1 MFLFIR
7 SFQSTTINKQIAF
20 YHVIKANKHTEL
32 PHFSCFKTVCSCYFQ
47 RCRLLVRNSLCS
59 TSNWQPPL
67 QTSSTHW
74 PLGRNQRNDQEAKL
88 LHSGQLNCKI
98 HKAENLFSSKLKQ
111 NFPRWVLNKLYNLTE
126 NKMPKNYE
134 LLHCLYVLTDK
145 SNFISWC

>member
-1 MFLFIR
+1 MLLCH
-7 SFQSTTINKQIAF
+7 TGKQRYVFASKSS
-20 YHVIKANKHTEL
+20 V
-32 PHFSCFKTVCSCYFQ
+32 KTVCCYFQ

-67 QTSSTHW
+67 QTSSAHW

-111 NFPRWVLNKLYNLTE
+111 NFPRWFLNKLIYLRMYKKCQLKTINNFTVDTLSLT
-126 NKMPKNYE
+126 KAILSHDVKRWTYM
-134 LLHCLYVLTDK
+134 
-145 SNFISWC
+145 